1 MSTLHLFD
9 NALRSII
16 VALAIMVVA
25 VACTTASSG
34 GSDVAVST
42 SAAPTSFEAT
52 AAASPNAAPKATREP
67 TNVVNVPSS
76 IDATGG
82 SDVSS
87 KLQAVIND
95 APNGSTIVFKR
106 DGRYK
111 LGQALRISGRRNLT
125 LEGNGARLDLP
136 GSFDGW
142 NSIGI
147 QVRSGSVGTT
157 IRGFTMVGNNPE
169 AGTSEACCT
178 REAQHAIAVLSA
190 NDTLIEDMDIR
201 RTWGDCVY
209 VNAATVPGGTWSD
222 GVTFRD
228 STCALTGRHGVG
240 IIRAKDVRI
249 VNNRFDQIGF
259 DVIDI
264 EPGAAD
270 AGADG
275 VVIRSNDIGSFGLGD
290 QDNAWLLAACGKAG
304 SVVRDVTIADNDI
317 EGNRIGWSG
326 NITRPWRALSVRVC
340 GTGTTRADF
349 SVTGN
354 VARNAVSGPAMVF
367 TDVKGVTV
375 TGNTQ
380 PLSSGREVAS
390 FTGSTN
396 VTYDG

>member
-1 MSTLHLFD
+1 MSAP
-9 NALRSII
+9 NALGDSWRAAV
-16 VALAIMVVA
+16 VALAMVFLLM
-25 VACTTASSG
+25 ACTTATSSNEPVPD
-34 GSDVAVST
+34 S
-42 SAAPTSFEAT
+42 PT
-52 AAASPNAAPKATREP
+52 PKPAPKATP
-67 TNVVNVPSS
+67 ALANVVNVPSS
-76 IDATGG
+76 IDATG
-82 SDVSS
+82 STDVSA

-95 APNGSTIVFKR
+95 APNGSTISFKAG
-106 DGRYK
+106 GRYK
-111 LGQALRISGRRNLT
+111 LGQVLRISGRRDLT

-136 GSFDGW
+136 SANDGY

-169 AGTSEACCT
+169 AGTSDACCT

-209 VNAATVPGGTWSD
+209 VNAATVPGGAWSD

-259 DVIDI
+259 MVVDI

-275 VVIRSNDIGSFGLGD
+275 VVFRGNDVGTYGLTD
-290 QDNAWLLAACGKAG
+290 YDNSWLLAACGKAG
-304 SVVRDVTIADNDI
+304 ADVRDVTVRDNTV

-326 NITRPWRALSVRVC
+326 NITRPWRALSLWVC
-340 GTGTTRADF
+340 GDNAPRANF
-349 SVTGN
+349 VVTGN
-354 VARNAVSGPAMVF
+354 VAQNAVSGPAMIF
-367 TDVKGVTV
+367 TSVNGVTV
-375 TGNTQ
+375 TGNQQ
-380 PLSSGREVAS
+380 PLSSGRELAQ
-390 FTGSTN
+390 FGGSSN